1 MTAVVDTATAYNT
14 GRELSAIDTI
24 EAVGRI
30 TFLGVSG
37 GRWGYV
43 GPSTISLPVSNGYR
57 VTITIGADDLFIVRR
72 EFVRGG
78 TVFDH
83 GELRGVFVD
92 TLSDVVW
99 SAHAFRSDEFG
110 EAA

>member
-1 MTAVVDTATAYNT
+1 M
-14 GRELSAIDTI
+14 
-24 EAVGRI
+24 

-37 GRWGYV
+37 GRWNYV

-78 TVFDH
+78 TVYNH
-83 GELRGVFVD
+83 GELDGMFVD
-92 TLSDVVW
+92 TMSDVVW
-99 SAHAFRSDEFG
+99 AAHAFRSNEFG
-110 EAA
+110 AAA

>member
-1 MTAVVDTATAYNT
+1 
-14 GRELSAIDTI
+14 
-24 EAVGRI
+24 
-30 TFLGVSG
+30 
-37 GRWGYV
+37 
-43 GPSTISLPVSNGYR
+43 

-78 TVFDH
+78 TVYNH

-92 TLSDVVW
+92 ALSDVVW